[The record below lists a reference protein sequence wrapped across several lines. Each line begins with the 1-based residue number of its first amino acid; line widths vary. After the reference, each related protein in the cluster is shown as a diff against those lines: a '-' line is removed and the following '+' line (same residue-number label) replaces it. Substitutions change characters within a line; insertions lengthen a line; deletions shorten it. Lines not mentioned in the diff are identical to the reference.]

1 MENLTELLDD
11 MSQLEYNEEEQKRLE
26 EKFKPKTQVEVNEPF
41 FKGAAIARR
50 IIQCMSVISGLGVSL
65 YFGDKFPSL
74 FWPIVLFTGF
84 ILVLIEVAI
93 EMSLDKHNSIRIQN
107 KSRTVKINAKI
118 YALALLPLMACSGSA
133 SFVGWPVVVEQLS
146 KHEPLAI
153 LDSVRAEFKA
163 AMAAN
168 EFKFAAQKKDI
179 EAQITDI
186 DTSMRWHGII
196 IEEAQE
202 TYAKLQEKAT
212 EKDDLMNAANEVIE
226 FQMKE
231 AEMRALKD
239 NQHILKD
246 HKDFCSHF
254 GWFAAGLSVLLY
266 GLLVVLSFFMSNH
279 ENAKRKENNNKKELL
294 KKNQDSVKQVVKEKT
309 FQEPPIDYILSD
321 GTVKKETIGKFIN
334 YFKSSGPDRKAAIKT
349 FFDTYYEANYH
360 EGSDTFKEKL
370 DRYKDIVNI

>member
-1 MENLTELLDD
+1 MENITEILDD

-65 YFGDKFPSL
+65 YFGEKFPSL

-153 LDSVRAEFKA
+153 LDSVRAEFKTA
-163 AMAAN
+163 IAAN

-179 EAQITDI
+179 EAQIADI
-186 DTSMRWHGII
+186 DTSMRWKGII
-196 IEEAQE
+196 IKDAQS
-202 TYAKLQEKAT
+202 TFAKLQEKAT
-212 EKDDLMNAANEVIE
+212 EKDDLMNAANEVIA
-226 FQMKE
+226 FQMRE
-231 AEMRALKD
+231 AEM
-239 NQHILKD
+239 
-246 HKDFCSHF
+246 
-254 GWFAAGLSVLLY
+254 SVFLY
-266 GLLVVLSFFMSNH
+266 GLLVILSFFMSNH

-294 KKNQDSVKQVVKEKT
+294 KKNQDPVKQAVKEKT
-309 FQEPPIDYILSD
+309 FQEVPIDYKLSD
-321 GTVKKETIGKFIN
+321 GTSKKTTIGSFIN
-334 YFKSSGPDRKAAIKT
+334 YFKSSSPTRKEDLKP
-349 FFDTYYEANYH
+349 FFDTYYEANYFDGD
-360 EGSDTFKEKL
+360 ESFRDKL